1 MMLIMRVIYV
11 DFVFGLLRRGQ
22 EEIDV
27 LPVLNKCDSMS
38 KMFKEHPN
46 KFIKTAEKDYL
57 ILNET
62 FGDNFWDLVDDNV
75 EFDIKQIRGSLFC
88 FCWVVDKSVKV
99 D

>member
-38 KMFKEHPN
+38 KMF
-46 KFIKTAEKDYL
+46 
-57 ILNET
+57 
-62 FGDNFWDLVDDNV
+62 
-75 EFDIKQIRGSLFC
+75 
-88 FCWVVDKSVKV
+88 
-99 D
+99 

>member
-1 MMLIMRVIYV
+1 M
-11 DFVFGLLRRGQ
+11 
-22 EEIDV
+22 
-27 LPVLNKCDSMS
+27 
-38 KMFKEHPN
+38 
-46 KFIKTAEKDYL
+46 KTAEKDFL